1 MLPDS
6 LFLFNGCIR
15 LELPRYLSLL
25 TRIYDEEFVA
35 SRYRNFRRHL
45 RRPIKEN
52 RVQKE
57 K

>member
-15 LELPRYLSLL
+15 LELPRSLDLL
-25 TRIYDEEFVA
+25 TPIYDEEFVA
-35 SRYRNFRRHL
+35 TRYRNFRHHL